1 MRQLVLVCENGQG
14 VSAPL
19 AAVAQDTATRGG
31 LHTGTEPMHT
41 QATAVFRLEG
51 SLHYS
56 LLAPEILDGMKTAR
70 ITPRRTQKIN
80 LP

>member
-1 MRQLVLVCENGQG
+1 MLVREDGQCM
-14 VSAPL
+14 PTLL

-41 QATAVFRLEG
+41 QATAVLRLEG

-56 LLAPEILDGMKTAR
+56 LLAPKILDGMKTAR
-70 ITPRRTQKIN
+70 IAPRRTQKIN
-80 LP
+80 LS

>member
-1 MRQLVLVCENGQG
+1 MLVCKDRQG
-14 VSAPL
+14 MTALL

-31 LHTGTEPMHT
+31 LHTGTKPMHT